1 MVFVVLY
8 YSKILKNSYESS
20 FLFLCLKSI
29 KLQICLDTISMK
41 KTNNGLAPHSKQDDI
56 AMLHKWRSSYNSI
69 SADSLWRPLP
79 DNKLMQTA
87 YKIEDGKAPCPS
99 SLPFCKSND
108 NICSPGKKYG
118 PWGDRHSEESV
129 DFDVS
134 VIFLIHLEIS
144 LIHLRIS
151 LIHHV
156 TSSPTLYSLSSTL
169 SSFPS
174 TLSIFASTLSIFLP
188 PCNPHYKQP
197 LSPGERPTGPRSRL
211 LLRHD
216 RLWGPA
222 QIRQLPLEADQLR
235 SQSDFSSLRQP
246 SFRSGG
252 SPSSSHPIILQSSS
266 DDLHKHFR
274 SNHSPIIIGVFPTLF
289 QY

>member
-1 MVFVVLY
+1 MVFVVLH
-8 YSKILKNSYESS
+8 YSKILKNSYGSS

-29 KLQICLDTISMK
+29 KLQIWLDTISMK

-79 DNKLMQTA
+79 DNKLMQTV

-134 VIFLIHLEIS
+134 VIFLIQSIN
-144 LIHLRIS
+144 RD
-151 LIHHV
+151 
-156 TSSPTLYSLSSTL
+156 TS
-169 SSFPS
+169 
-174 TLSIFASTLSIFLP
+174 
-188 PCNPHYKQP
+188 
-197 LSPGERPTGPRSRL
+197 R
-211 LLRHD
+211 D
-216 RLWGPA
+216 
-222 QIRQLPLEADQLR
+222 
-235 SQSDFSSLRQP
+235 
-246 SFRSGG
+246 
-252 SPSSSHPIILQSSS
+252 IILQSGTSQLFLSIQISS
-266 DDLHKHFR
+266 LV
-274 SNHSPIIIGVFPTLF
+274 SF
-289 QY
+289 QYILER